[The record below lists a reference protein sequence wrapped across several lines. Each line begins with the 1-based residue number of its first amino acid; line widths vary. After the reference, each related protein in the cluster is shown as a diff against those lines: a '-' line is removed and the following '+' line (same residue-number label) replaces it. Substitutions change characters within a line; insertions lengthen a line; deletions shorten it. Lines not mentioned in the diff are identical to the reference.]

1 LSIIRTTSPFDVNEY
16 GRRGIFPKIRI
27 RQRNNL
33 CGSEF
38 QEFLLMFSSRS
49 LGRGLV
55 AFSVLCGA
63 AHPAAADPPG
73 RVARVS
79 YLTGSVSFRPST
91 VDEWMVASVNYP
103 LTIGDHLWTDR
114 GSKAELDLGSIFVRL
129 APGTEF
135 SIVNLDDRLAQ
146 LRMTQGAATVRVARL
161 DSEEAIEVDTPIG
174 AVSLFQPGFYR
185 IDVDESGETAR
196 VTVRSGEAELT
207 AGGGATPVHAQQ
219 SVFLNGIDTQPSAA
233 AAMPTDDFEDWCLA
247 RDRRVDTSLATPYVS
262 PDTPGYADLDQYGGW
277 QQIPEY
283 GPVWIPR
290 VSAAWVPYRYGR
302 WVWID
307 PWGWTWIDDA
317 PWGFA
322 PFHYGRWVHLSPGW
336 AWAPGRVV
344 ARPVYAPALVAF
356 VAGSGWQASI
366 GIGSEPVAWFP
377 LAPHEP
383 FIPAYRVSQTYV
395 QRVNITQVNVTN
407 IDVTRITYAN
417 RNVAGAV
424 TAVPRD
430 AFVHARPVAAAA
442 AAVPRDAIR
451 TAPVA
456 AAAPAAPQQAS
467 RLPNGAARAAV
478 PPAAAV
484 NRAVVVQRVPPESA
498 RTPVRDA
505 GGHVPAP
512 AVPPPTNNPPRAQDR
527 PQPPPTPQPTPQIQP
542 RREAPSPSQ
551 PAPNPNLAARHAQ
564 ERADLDA
571 RQAGERAQLQTRH
584 QAEERAVQ
592 GSRERQQLRTQHEQE
607 QKAMQERHKQ
617 ERDAV
622 QKRQEQ
628 ERRKKGG
635 G

>member
-1 LSIIRTTSPFDVNEY
+1 
-16 GRRGIFPKIRI
+16 
-27 RQRNNL
+27 
-33 CGSEF
+33 
-38 QEFLLMFSSRS
+38 M
-49 LGRGLV
+49 
-55 AFSVLCGA
+55 
-63 AHPAAADPPG
+63 
-73 RVARVS
+73 
-79 YLTGSVSFRPST
+79 TGSVSFRPST
-91 VDEWMVASVNYP
+91 VDEWMVATVNYP

-114 GSKAELDLGSIFVRL
+114 DSKAELDLGSIFIRL
-129 APGTEF
+129 APNTEF

-146 LRMTQGAATVRVARL
+146 LRMTQGAATMRVTRL
-161 DSEEAIEVDTPIG
+161 DSEDAIEIDTPIG
-174 AVSLFQPGFYR
+174 AVSLFQAGFYR

-196 VTVRSGEAELT
+196 VTVRSGEAELI

-219 SVFLNGIDTQPSAA
+219 SVVLNGVNTQPSAA
-233 AAMPTDDFEDWCLA
+233 APMPTDDFEDWCLA
-247 RDRRVDTSLATPYVS
+247 RDRRVDASLTRTYVS
-262 PDTPGYADLDQYGGW
+262 PDTIGYADLGQYGGW
-277 QQIPEY
+277 QQVPEY

-290 VSAAWVPYRYGR
+290 VSAGWVPYRYGR
-302 WVWID
+302 WVWVD

-322 PFHYGRWVHLSPGW
+322 PFHYGRWVRLSPGW
-336 AWAPGRVV
+336 AWVPGPIV

-356 VAGSGWQASI
+356 VGGSGWQASI

-383 FIPAYRVSQTYV
+383 FIPSYRVSQTYV
-395 QRVNITQVNVTN
+395 QRVNITQVNATN
-407 IDVTRITYAN
+407 MDVTRITYAN

-442 AAVPRDAIR
+442 AAVPREAIR
-451 TAPVA
+451 SAPVV
-456 AAAPAAPQQAS
+456 AAAPAVPQRAS
-467 RLPNGAARAAV
+467 RLPNDAARVAL

-498 RTPVRDA
+498 RTSVRN
-505 GGHVPAP
+505 GGVQPPAP
-512 AVPPPTNNPPRAQDR
+512 APTTNNPPRAQDR
-527 PQPPPTPQPTPQIQP
+527 PRSQPPPQPQPTPQIQQ
-542 RREAPSPSQ
+542 RREAPAPSQ
-551 PAPNPNLAARHAQ
+551 PQPDANPATRHAQ

-571 RQAGERAQLQTRH
+571 RQTAERAQLQARH

-592 GSRERQQLRTQHEQE
+592 GSRERQQLRTQHDRE

-617 ERDAV
+617 EREAV
-622 QKRQEQ
+622 QKRQEE

>member
-1 LSIIRTTSPFDVNEY
+1 
-16 GRRGIFPKIRI
+16 
-27 RQRNNL
+27 
-33 CGSEF
+33 
-38 QEFLLMFSSRS
+38 MFSSRV
-49 LGRGLV
+49 LGRALV
-55 AFSVLCGA
+55 AFALASA
-63 AHPAAADPPG
+63 AANPAAADPPE
-73 RVARVS
+73 RVARMS

-91 VDEWMVASVNYP
+91 ADEWMVATVNYP

-135 SIVNLDDRLAQ
+135 SVVNLDDRLAQ
-146 LRMTQGAATVRVARL
+146 LRMTQGAATVRVTRF
-161 DSEEAIEVDTPIG
+161 DSEDAIEIDTPIG
-174 AVSLFQPGFYR
+174 AVSLLQPGFYR

-196 VTVRSGEAELT
+196 VTVRSGEAEVT
-207 AGGGATPVHAQQ
+207 DGGRATPVHAQQ
-219 SVFLNGIDTQPSAA
+219 SVSLTGVDAQWTAA
-233 AAMPTDDFEDWCLA
+233 APMPTDDFEDWCLA
-247 RDRRVDTSLATPYVS
+247 RDRRVDTSVTTTYVS
-262 PDTPGYADLDQYGGW
+262 PDTVGYADLGQYGGW
-277 QQIPEY
+277 QQMPEY
-283 GPVWIPR
+283 GPVWVPR
-290 VSAAWVPYRYGR
+290 VSAGWVPYRYGR

-322 PFHYGRWVHLSPGW
+322 PFHYGRWVHAPAGW
-336 AWAPGRVV
+336 AWVPGRIV

-356 VAGSGWQASI
+356 VGGSGWQASI

-383 FIPAYRVSQTYV
+383 FIPGYHVSPTYV

-407 IDVTRITYAN
+407 VDVTRITYAN

-430 AFVHARPVAAAA
+430 AFVQARPVAAVAA
-442 AAVPRDAIR
+442 VVPRDAIR

-456 AAAPAAPQQAS
+456 AAAPAPPQAAS
-467 RLPNGAARAAV
+467 RLPNNAARAAV
-478 PPAAAV
+478 PPATAV

-498 RTPVRDA
+498 RTSVRNPGPHA
-505 GGHVPAP
+505 PAP
-512 AVPPPTNNPPRAQDR
+512 TVAPAPDSSRPVQGRPQAQPPLQPQPQ
-527 PQPPPTPQPTPQIQP
+527 PQPPPQPQPQAQPQPPPHPTVPAPQTQP
-542 RREAPSPSQ
+542 RHEAPSPAQ
-551 PAPNPNLAARHAQ
+551 PPSNANVSARHAQ

-571 RQAGERAQLQTRH
+571 RQAAERAQLQARH

-592 GSRERQQLRTQHEQE
+592 GSQQRQQLRTQHEHE
-607 QKAMQERHKQ
+607 QRVMQERHKQ

-622 QKRQEQ
+622 QKRQAE

-635 G
+635 